1 MKTITLP
8 ALLWSHAKGL
18 LYLAPTAR
26 CVTMCR
32 VSRWRQLG
40 IALLAMA
47 LLYMLIQPSNDR
59 AWTPDQRVLPS
70 AQFEGNRVTIRNI
83 RNVEYRSPSDYTV
96 RHYDRT
102 FNLDALESVWFLVE
116 PFEGMQGPAHTLV
129 SFGFGGNDF
138 VAVSVEIRKEVG
150 ESFSPLRGVLKRY
163 ELMYVVADERDV
175 IKLRSNYRRDT
186 VYLYP
191 VKTTP
196 ERRRRMFVEML
207 ERANSLVNRP
217 EFYNTLTN
225 TCTTNIVRHV
235 NTIAPRRVPLSY
247 KVLLPAYSDE
257 LAHDLG
263 LIDTDLSLEDAR
275 RRFRINDRAERFADD
290 PEFSTRIRGSD

>member
-1 MKTITLP
+1 M
-8 ALLWSHAKGL
+8 A
-18 LYLAPTAR
+18 TAWD
-26 CVTMCR
+26 R
-32 VSRWRQLG
+32 VVA
-40 IALLAMA
+40 IA

-70 AQFEGNRVTIRNI
+70 AQFEGSRVTIRNI
-83 RNVEYRSPSDYTV
+83 RNVEYRSQSDYTV